1 MTWGIESNFNWPIQ
15 RCFITGEVGNL
26 KKLFRFFFKKKDFP
40 PGGEH
45 RKHLGE
51 LEQQRHLHKMARADG
66 QEFYKLKYCFST
78 KTNSFRY
85 VMALKCY

>member
-1 MTWGIESNFNWPIQ
+1 MFYNGRSREFEEIIQ
-15 RCFITGEVGNL
+15 IFQE
-26 KKLFRFFFKKKDFP
+26 KDFS

-51 LEQQRHLHKMARADG
+51 LEQQRHLDKMARADG

-85 VMALKCY
+85 VLALKCY